1 MRRLALCSL
10 FWSLAATA
18 SPAPAASAA
27 AVHERPT
34 DSPSARTTVP
44 APLRIP
50 PRVLEEVSPNY
61 PLALRGSGNDGV
73 LVADLLIDR
82 SGAVKSIRIVESSHP
97 HFEQAAIDVLPKWR
111 FAPGTVDGE
120 PVESWIRQP
129 IRFALVPPPF
139 SLLSSS
145 LVQGVRPYATE
156 VDEALPQAEGAPAVK
171 LAVAAVYP
179 RELLLADVRGSAQVE
194 ALIDPRGRVVEVR
207 TMQATHPDFG
217 AAAKAAMESW
227 RFFPARR
234 AGAPA
239 WVSLQRQVEF
249 DVSSRD
255 MTLDASTQR
264 VLKLLKR
271 ESVQIASLASLDAL
285 PAALYQPAPAYPS
298 ERSAAGVTDTVTVEL
313 IIDREGRAQL
323 PKAIAY
329 RDEALAW
336 AAVTAVQRWRF
347 EPPRRN
353 GQPVDALARVPVE
366 FIRSEQ
372 APNDS
377 PMEKL
382 PAERPAR

>member
-1 MRRLALCSL
+1 MRRFALCSL
-10 FWSLAATA
+10 FWSLASTA
-18 SPAPAASAA
+18 SPVQAA
-27 AVHERPT
+27 AVHEPPG

-44 APLRIP
+44 APLRIL
-50 PRVLEEVSPNY
+50 PRVLEAVSPNY
-61 PLALRGSGNDGV
+61 PPALLGSGNDGV
-73 LVADLLIDR
+73 LVADLLIDS
-82 SGAVKSIRIVESSHP
+82 SGAVKSIRIVESSHS

-129 IRFALVPPPF
+129 ILFALARPPF
-139 SLLSSS
+139 SQLSPGS
-145 LVQGVRPYATE
+145 VPGVRPYATE
-156 VDEALPQAEGAPAVK
+156 ADEALPQADRAPAVK

-194 ALIDPRGRVVEVR
+194 ALIDPRGRVAEVR
-207 TMQATHPDFG
+207 TMRATHPDFG

-234 AGAPA
+234 AGKPA
-239 WVSLQRQVEF
+239 WASLQRQVEF

-264 VLKLLKR
+264 VLKLLKH
-271 ESVQIASLASLDAL
+271 EPDQIASLASLDAL

-323 PKAIAY
+323 PEAIAY

-347 EPPRRN
+347 APPRRN
-353 GQPVDALARVPVE
+353 RQPVDALARVPVE

-372 APNDS
+372 APNDP

-382 PAERPAR
+382 PAELPTR